1 MLVYRI
7 CRAEFAT
14 NLNASGFAGRWNQ
27 EGQKVLYASAT
38 RSLAALEH
46 LANRSGIV
54 VKSPYRVMVLEVP
67 SEGVDSVE
75 AGASGEAEVP
85 TDADASVDANAIR
98 SVLISELPV
107 DWRRLS
113 FYGRLQEIGATWYR
127 SSESLLLRVPSVL
140 IPQECNYLINTQ
152 HPDFENRVRM
162 VGVEEFD
169 WDTRLF

>member
-14 NLNASGFAGRWNQ
+14 NLNASGFAGRWNL

-67 SEGVDSVE
+67 GVPVVP
-75 AGASGEAEVP
+75 GE
-85 TDADASVDANAIR
+85 VDALSEA
-98 SVLISELPV
+98 VVQTGELPPE
-107 DWRRLS
+107 WRRLS
-113 FYGRLQEIGATWYR
+113 YYGRLQEIGSSWYR
-127 SSESLLLRVPSVL
+127 RSESLILQVPSVL
-140 IPQECNYLINTQ
+140 IPKECNYLINTQ
-152 HPDFENRVRM
+152 HPDFGTMIRLME
-162 VGVEEFD
+162 VEEFD
-169 WDTRLF
+169 WDTRFF

>member
-27 EGQKVLYASAT
+27 EGQKVLYTSAT

-67 SEGVDSVE
+67 SEGVVQVE
-75 AGASGEAEVP
+75 A
-85 TDADASVDANAIR
+85 DAIR
-98 SVLISELPV
+98 SVFISELPV

-113 FYGRLQEIGATWYR
+113 FYGRLQEIGASWYR

-152 HPDFENRVRM
+152 HPDFGERVRM
-162 VGVEEFD
+162 VEVEEFD
-169 WDTRLF
+169 WDTRLI